1 MYQLASSQKF
11 TVCPSNTLGLIK
23 FSNKNPNERT
33 EEQTCHTRYQNANL
47 SVEMLEGCGCCEQ
60 KTIKKWPLKDKV
72 DSHRYSH
79 KTIHVILKY
88 DRKHITNWRAS
99 FMTCQS
105 ALREVKVMI
114 LTCSSSLTLS
124 IGATAVLE
132 IAAATPPAKKSLA
145 KEMAASAMA
154 ALNT

>member
-1 MYQLASSQKF
+1 
-11 TVCPSNTLGLIK
+11 
-23 FSNKNPNERT
+23 
-33 EEQTCHTRYQNANL
+33 
-47 SVEMLEGCGCCEQ
+47 MLEGCGCCEQ
-60 KTIKKWPLKDKV
+60 TTQKWPLKDKV
-72 DSHRYSH
+72 NSHRYSH
-79 KTIHVILKY
+79 KIIHVILKY
-88 DRKHITNWRAS
+88 DRKQITNWHAS
-99 FMTCQS
+99 FTTCQS